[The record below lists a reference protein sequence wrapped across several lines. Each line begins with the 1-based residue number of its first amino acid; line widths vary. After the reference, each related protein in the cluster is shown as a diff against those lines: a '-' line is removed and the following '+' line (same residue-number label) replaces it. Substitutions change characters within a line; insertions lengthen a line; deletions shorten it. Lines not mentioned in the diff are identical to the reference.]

1 MASRATPAEI
11 DDAAADWIWRLDR
24 EGRTPELEAELA
36 SWRAQD
42 SRHEGALLR
51 AEAVWL
57 TLDQTLRVTPL
68 RPARSRSAPL
78 LKRRGV
84 LLGAGS
90 SLAAGFAAL
99 YFGLGTRYDTTLGEI
114 RRVPLKDG
122 STAAINTASAVDI
135 AFTPKVRRVKLLR
148 GEAWFQVAK
157 NAEVP
162 FVVEAGRARVQAV
175 GTAFA
180 VRALGQ
186 GAEVLVSEGV
196 VEAWVEGARDKA
208 IRIAAGGR
216 AVIADNAVQAVASGP
231 SEVDRALA
239 WRDGKIDLAGETLAA
254 AVTEFNRYNSRRIV
268 VSDPELAEQRLYG
281 VFRTDDP
288 VGFSRSVAASLRA
301 SVASPD
307 AQTIEIRKRG
317 T

>member
-78 LKRRGV
+78 LKRRRV